1 MVEYKRMK
9 KVLIAGGSGLVGQAL
24 IKHFPEDSYHIHI
37 LSRSQRQNTNRVSYF
52 QWDLD
57 KEALDLKALEVDIII
72 NLTGAGI
79 ADKRWSKSRKE
90 VLIESRTKSAAL
102 IAKGLE
108 QIDHKVD
115 QYIGASAIGFYGSR
129 SSEWMTEEA
138 MPGEGFLSECALLWE
153 EAHQKVK
160 ALVNHWS
167 IIRIGI
173 VLSHDG
179 GALPKMLMTKS
190 IGVYNYFGDG
200 QQYYSWIHIEDLC
213 RLFVFLIDHQM
224 DGVYNGTAPEPVTN
238 KAMMESFIRETHL
251 SGILIPAPAF
261 ALKLAMGEMSA
272 VVLDSCRASSQ
283 KIQEAGFSFEHSNA
297 WDII

>member
-1 MVEYKRMK
+1 MK

-37 LSRSQRQNTNRVSYF
+37 LSRSKRANTPKVSYF

-57 KEALDLKALEVDIII
+57 KEEIDLEALKVDVII

-90 VLIESRTKSAAL
+90 VLIQSRTKSATL

-108 QIDHKVD
+108 QLDHQVD

-129 SSEWMTEEA
+129 ESEWMDEES
-138 MPGEGFLSECALLWE
+138 MPGEGFLSECSLLWE
-153 EAHQKVK
+153 EAHQKLEP
-160 ALVNHWS
+160 LVRHWS
-167 IIRIGI
+167 MVRIGI

-213 RLFVFLIDHQM
+213 RLFTFIIDQNLE
-224 DGVYNGTAPEPVTN
+224 GVYNGTAPERIPN
-238 KAMMESFIRETHL
+238 KTMMESFLEETNL
-251 SGILIPAPAF
+251 SGILLPAPAF

-283 KIQEAGFSFEHSNA
+283 KIQEAGFSFEYPNA